1 MSTSIVAST
10 LQNARVGGDQK
21 LSGWKHSVNGE
32 IISAPNSNGCI
43 SRLEDGIVTI
53 TGLDDISIG
62 QTLHF
67 YRNPISEES
76 ISDEVA
82 MAERLVKSEGLVL
95 AFDDDSITAVL
106 LRDRASIMVGDLAV
120 SPMIS
125 DGITISTGFH
135 TCGQVLDALGK
146 PVNIEIP
153 ETILI
158 PALKVAAAVNEGGSY
173 DDEDTLADSYYPE
186 FRTIESKAPGII
198 VRDKVSEPVQTGILA
213 IDALIPIGRG
223 QRELII
229 GDRQTGKTSV
239 AIDTILNQY
248 ETFSEIA
255 ENDYCDGLYC
265 VYVASGQKAAAVA
278 RINQNLSEAGADL
291 YTTIVLASASDSA
304 ALVYL
309 APFTGCTL
317 GEFYRDC
324 GLNSLVVYDD
334 LSKQAVAYR
343 QISLLLRK
351 PPGREAYPGD
361 IFYLHSR
368 LLERAAKLDEHV
380 GGGSLTALPIVE
392 TLAGDVS
399 AYIPTNVISITDGQ
413 IFLDVNLF
421 KKGIRPAINVGISV
435 SRIGSAAQNSY
446 MKTLSAS
453 LKLDLALFRE
463 VEIFTTFKSE
473 LDETTSD
480 TLNKG
485 IKLIELLIQPNYS
498 PLPLETELMLLA
510 FTKNP
515 LFRLI
520 PLEVVRRIKNHIID
534 SSEEYSNLFDFDDE
548 VWMSGLDEYLD
559 GYVYELHS
567 NLN

>member
-1 MSTSIVAST
+1 MPVDSTVEAEELLI
-10 LQNARVGGDQK
+10 
-21 LSGWKHSVNGE
+21 WEVN
-32 IISAPNSNGCI
+32 NSENMNFSETAGYV
-43 SRLEDGIVTI
+43 SRLEDGIVTVV
-53 TGLDDISIG
+53 GLENVSYG
-62 QTLHF
+62 QTIEF
-67 YRNPISEES
+67 KKQISVTEFKTSDKEDSVEDIVES
-76 ISDEVA
+76 VDLEDLRSQ
-82 MAERLVKSEGLVL
+82 GLVL
-95 AFDDDSITAVL
+95 SFDENVTVAVL
-106 LRDRASIMVGDLAV
+106 LDDKARIAVGDTALPPEEDASLMAPTGEAV
-120 SPMIS
+120 LGTVIDPMGNYLYPRIENNNIIFPK
-125 DGITISTGFH
+125 DI
-135 TCGQVLDALGK
+135 ALG
-146 PVNIEIP
+146 
-153 ETILI
+153 
-158 PALKVAAAVNEGGSY
+158 
-173 DDEDTLADSYYPE
+173 DDEDEYIDEDCIKTVGDELILENCADKAYDLMIWAPADV
-186 FRTIESKAPGII
+186 KAPGII
-198 VRDKVSEPVQTGILA
+198 ARDKVNEPVPTGILA
-213 IDALIPIGRG
+213 IDSLIPIGRG

-239 AIDTILNQY
+239 AIDIILNQQDFFF
-248 ETFSEIA
+248 ESE
-255 ENDYCDGLYC
+255 ENDYDDGIYC
-265 VYVASGQKAAAVA
+265 VYVAAGQKLSSTA
-278 RINQNLSEAGADL
+278 RLTRKLLEAEAMD
-291 YTTIVLASASDSA
+291 YTTIVMASAADPA

-309 APFTGCTL
+309 APFTGCTI

-324 GLNSLVVYDD
+324 GLNSLVIYDD

-435 SRIGSAAQNSY
+435 SRIGSAAQNFY
-446 MKTLSAS
+446 MKALSAS

-480 TLNKG
+480 ILNRG
-485 IKLIELLIQPNYS
+485 VKLVELLIQPNYS
-498 PLPLETELMLLA
+498 PMALETELMLLA

-515 LFRLI
+515 LFKLLN
-520 PLEVVRRIKNHIID
+520 LEGIKGIKRYILE
-534 SSEEYSNLFDFDDE
+534 SVEEYSNLFDFEDE
-548 VWMSGLDEYLD
+548 K
-559 GYVYELHS
+559 
-567 NLN
+567 